1 MSMVSLLIKI
11 CHVLQFV
18 LVEYVPFQR
27 AREAVLSIWVILGP
41 PQGILCIIVTRHA
54 VNGVE
59 LGLLAE
65 TGPFAGPLL
74 LNALYGVALCY

>member
-1 MSMVSLLIKI
+1 MSLVSPLKI

-18 LVEYVPFQR
+18 LVEYVPFLR

-41 PQGILCIIVTRHA
+41 QQGILYIIVAQHA

-59 LGLLAE
+59 LRLLAQ
-65 TGPFAGPLL
+65 TLP
-74 LNALYGVALCY
+74 